1 MKLHNL
7 TKYVIISIIVITY
20 MYYKSSN
27 IQYNNEYYRIYILFL
42 VGMIFFD
49 YLPNITN
56 HHKKEGMEPIETNN
70 NINTDDNNDAANKNR
85 SIDRKN
91 NKKTNTNGGRH
102 TADSKTSELIEKVID
117 NTDEDEINFDEE
129 TTNELSFDFKNLS
142 KLMQYND

>member
-56 HHKKEGMEPIETNN
+56 HHEKEGIEPIETNN
-70 NINTDDNNDAANKNR
+70 NINTDDTDAINKKRVN
-85 SIDRKN
+85 SKN
-91 NKKTNTNGGRH
+91 NKKKNTNTNNGKRV
-102 TADSKTSELIEKVID
+102 ADSKTSELIEKVID

>member
-1 MKLHNL
+1 
-7 TKYVIISIIVITY
+7 
-20 MYYKSSN
+20 
-27 IQYNNEYYRIYILFL
+27 
-42 VGMIFFD
+42 MIFFD

-56 HHKKEGMEPIETNN
+56 HHEKEGMEPIETNN

-129 TTNELSFDFKNLS
+129 TTNKLSFDFKNLS